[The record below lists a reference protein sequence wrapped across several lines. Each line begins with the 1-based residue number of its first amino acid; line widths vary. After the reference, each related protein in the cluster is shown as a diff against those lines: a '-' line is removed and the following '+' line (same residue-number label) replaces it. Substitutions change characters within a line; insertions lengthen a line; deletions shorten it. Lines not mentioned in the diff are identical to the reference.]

1 MNRRLRVFA
10 WIAAL
15 TATLLFNG
23 GAFAGTP
30 FAQATA
36 TKENAGKTATKAA
49 PALTEQEIADAKAKG
64 LVWVNTSSKVY
75 HKDDQFYGKTKQG
88 KFMTEADAKKAG
100 YRPAKESAVSEKKS
114 TEKKS
119 TEKKSTEKKSTET
132 STKKGS
138 DTKKQ

>member
-1 MNRRLRVFA
+1 MNRRFRVFV
-10 WIAAL
+10 WISAL
-15 TATLLFNG
+15 AVMLLFYG
-23 GAFAGTP
+23 SAFAS
-30 FAQATA
+30 QAPA
-36 TKENAGKTATKAA
+36 PKEKSGKTATKAVASAA
-49 PALTEQEIADAKAKG
+49 PTEKEIADAKAKG

-75 HKDDQFYGKTKQG
+75 HTDDQFYGKTKQG

-119 TEKKSTEKKSTET
+119 TET

>member
-10 WIAAL
+10 WIATL

-23 GAFAGTP
+23 GAFAGTA

-36 TKENAGKTATKAA
+36 TKENVGKAATKAA
-49 PALTEQEIADAKAKG
+49 PAPTEQEIADAKAKG

-100 YRPAKESAVSEKKS
+100 YHPAKESAVSEKKS
-114 TEKKS
+114 TER
-119 TEKKSTEKKSTET
+119 KSTET